1 MHKINYIQ
9 TNIQHICNIGPWYSE
24 KTKER
29 RTTGRNPQG
38 ICYWGYLILGVIS
51 KPFLWHDFLKNWELE
66 ELLGINDTWY
76 RKRSDS
82 ITDFNEANKTGY
94 ILLQH
99 VQSMDNKPNTPSNY
113 GYLDTIFVKD
123 GYIRQ
128 TYTDLQSR
136 FFVRSSNNGIW
147 TNWEQMQTT

>member
-1 MHKINYIQ
+1 MFSSLYQETSLLFSFSFEHFSSHAQWCWK
-9 TNIQHICNIGPWYSE
+9 G
-24 KTKER
+24 
-29 RTTGRNPQG
+29 
-38 ICYWGYLILGVIS
+38 
-51 KPFLWHDFLKNWELE
+51 
-66 ELLGINDTWY
+66 LLGINDTWY

>member
-1 MHKINYIQ
+1 M
-9 TNIQHICNIGPWYSE
+9 
-24 KTKER
+24 
-29 RTTGRNPQG
+29 
-38 ICYWGYLILGVIS
+38 L
-51 KPFLWHDFLKNWELE
+51 LE
-66 ELLGINDTWY
+66 GLLGINDTWY

-147 TNWEQMQTT
+147 TNWKQIQTT

>member
-1 MHKINYIQ
+1 MADKKLNEVPVVSDIVTIFGKRSNGEIVQ
-9 TNIQHICNIGPWYSE
+9 IDKSNLAT
-24 KTKER
+24 
-29 RTTGRNPQG
+29 
-38 ICYWGYLILGVIS
+38 L
-51 KPFLWHDFLKNWELE
+51 LE

-94 ILLQH
+94 ILLQN

-136 FFVRSSNNGIW
+136 FFIRICNNGTW
-147 TNWEQMQTT
+147 TDWKQIQTT

>member
-1 MHKINYIQ
+1 MEKMEL
-9 TNIQHICNIGPWYSE
+9 SE
-24 KTKER
+24 A
-29 RTTGRNPQG
+29 
-38 ICYWGYLILGVIS
+38 
-51 KPFLWHDFLKNWELE
+51 LKANASVLE
-66 ELLGINDTWY
+66 GLLGINDTWY